1 MVGKPVRIF
10 FENVAVSPTR
20 DDKEFTPPAVPASP

>member
-10 FENVAVSPTR
+10 FENVAVSPAR
-20 DDKEFTPPAVPASP
+20 DEKEFAAPAVPPSP